1 MRQVGGLLL
10 RAGRPQVSVILLYAH
25 EQPARSVFADAAI
38 SETSLDNDPVLPLD
52 YVFSEKPRGP
62 NYRRTIRKLKQ
73 TGFINQPFM
82 AIPATQIRRGMVI
95 VFEGNPCKVV
105 EFRHHTPGNLR
116 AMVQTKLRNIRTG
129 SSFEHRFRSA
139 DTVERASLEQH
150 EMEYLY
156 SDGSHHH
163 FMNTE
168 TFDQVALSGDE
179 LGDAA
184 QWLAPGLKIQAEF
197 YEGNPIGIDL
207 PPALE
212 LTVTQVEPSLKGA
225 TVSNVN
231 KPATLENG
239 VIIQVPP
246 FINEG
251 DRIRVDPIEG
261 RYIERAR

>member
-1 MRQVGGLLL
+1 M
-10 RAGRPQVSVILLYAH
+10 
-25 EQPARSVFADAAI
+25 AI
-38 SETSLDNDPVLPLD
+38 S
-52 YVFSEKPRGP
+52 
-62 NYRRTIRKLKQ
+62 
-73 TGFINQPFM
+73 
-82 AIPATQIRRGMVI
+82 ATQIRRGMVI
-95 VFEGNPCKVV
+95 VFEGQPCKVL

-116 AMVQTKLRNIRTG
+116 AMIQTKLRNILTG

-168 TFDQVALSGDE
+168 NFDQVALSGDD

-184 QWLAPGLKIQAEF
+184 EWLTPGLKIQAEF
-197 YEGNPIGIDL
+197 YEGSPIAIDL
-207 PPALE
+207 PPSLE
-212 LTVTQVEPSLKGA
+212 LTVTQTEPTLKGT

-231 KPATLENG
+231 KPAILENG
-239 VIIQVPP
+239 VTIQVPP
-246 FINEG
+246 LVNEG

-261 RYIERAR
+261 RYIERAK

>member
-1 MRQVGGLLL
+1 
-10 RAGRPQVSVILLYAH
+10 
-25 EQPARSVFADAAI
+25 
-38 SETSLDNDPVLPLD
+38 
-52 YVFSEKPRGP
+52 
-62 NYRRTIRKLKQ
+62 
-73 TGFINQPFM
+73 M

-95 VFEGNPCKVV
+95 VFEGEPCRVV

-116 AMVQTKLRNIRTG
+116 AMIQTKLRSLRSG

-139 DTVERASLEQH
+139 DTIERASLEQH

-168 TFDQVALSGDE
+168 NYEQVALSDQD
-179 LGDAA
+179 LGDSA
-184 QWLAPGLKIQAEF
+184 QWLSPGLKIQAEF
-197 YEGNPIGIDL
+197 YEGAPIGIDM
-207 PPALE
+207 PPSIE
-212 LTVTQVEPSLKGA
+212 LTVMQTEPSLKGA

-239 VIIQVPP
+239 VTIQVPP
-246 FINEG
+246 FVNEG
-251 DRIRVDPIEG
+251 DRIRVDPNEG